1 MQFKIHGSFEVFIA
15 KSRCFPGTGGNTA
28 SCNCQTLLW
37 HRLAEKQLRASQFSR
52 KDITQLT
59 MLKMQYRH
67 DHLLQLI
74 GMFIMGDKRQW
85 QGKWIKVRDAEY
97 LCVCVCVCECVYTAG
112 HTVVTDTGSSNNCSL
127 LIWNNTH
134 ISWSISVK
142 IPLLVNFAK
151 H

>member
-1 MQFKIHGSFEVFIA
+1 MQFKIQRSFEVFIV

-59 MLKMQYRH
+59 MLKVQYRH

-85 QGKWIKVRDAEY
+85 LGEWIKVRGAKWY
-97 LCVCVCVCECVYTAG
+97 VWGVSVYTAG
-112 HTVVTDTGSSNNCSL
+112 QQWLQILKQLFFPIENWKKHSYVWIALCNLKNR
-127 LIWNNTH
+127 IN
-134 ISWSISVK
+134 K
-142 IPLLVNFAK
+142 IE
-151 H
+151 

>member
-97 LCVCVCVCECVYTAG
+97 LCVCVCVWMCIHCWTY
-112 HTVVTDTGSSNNCSL
+112 SSHWHRIFKQL
-127 LIWNNTH
+127 LSPYLKQH
-134 ISWSISVK
+134 PHFLKYFCQDSPIS
-142 IPLLVNFAK
+142 
-151 H
+151 